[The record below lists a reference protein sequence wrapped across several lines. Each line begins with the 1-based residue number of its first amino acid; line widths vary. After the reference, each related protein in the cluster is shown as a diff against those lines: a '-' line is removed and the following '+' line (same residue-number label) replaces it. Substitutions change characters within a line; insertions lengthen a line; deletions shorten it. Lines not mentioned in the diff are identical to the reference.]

1 MVEVMRFAPKF
12 LCAISEGIVI
22 MKKRIFAILIS
33 AVLLCSLMC
42 ACGDES
48 SVDDEIYIPINT
60 GSVNYNTAD
69 AYVGTILE
77 QVTLDGSVST
87 PYYTNLSFSLVGGT
101 IVEFNIHEDQT
112 VSEGD
117 VLVRLSSDELND
129 EIEVQKVVLDSAQST
144 YDALVASGDEDEA
157 ALAAIDLAIEQA
169 EYDNLV
175 KRLDYLTITA
185 PCDGTITSVGN
196 YWVGATVSANKTI
209 CTIED
214 SSKVYLT
221 VTDSQ
226 NQLSNVS
233 FGTKVDIAQG
243 TLVVTT
249 GKVIDTITS
258 TSSDRFSGESTTIT
272 SYVIQPDEDADFEDF
287 GTIQVT
293 FTTLRRDDAIIVPTE
308 AVFETSDGYAV
319 NVLISGTKVQMEV
332 TVGIISGNQT
342 EILSGLDG
350 TETLIL

>member
-1 MVEVMRFAPKF
+1 
-12 LCAISEGIVI
+12 
-22 MKKRIFAILIS
+22 MKKRIFAILMS
-33 AVLLCSLMC
+33 CVLMC
-42 ACGDES
+42 TLFSACGDEA

-60 GSVNYNTAD
+60 SSINYNTAD
-69 AYVGTILE
+69 AYIGTILE
-77 QVTLDGSVST
+77 TVTLDGTVDK

-101 IVEFNIHEDQT
+101 IVEFNVHEDQT

-117 VLVRLSSDELND
+117 VLVRLSSDELDD
-129 EIEVQKVVLDSAQST
+129 EIEVQKVILDSAQAT
-144 YDALVASGDEDEA
+144 YDALVAAGDENEA

-196 YWVGATVSANKTI
+196 YWVGATVSANQTV
-209 CTIED
+209 CTIVD
-214 SSKVYLT
+214 ASKVYLT
-221 VTDSQ
+221 VTDSRSE
-226 NQLSNVS
+226 LSNIT

-249 GKVIDTITS
+249 GKVIDTITT
-258 TSSDRFSGESTTIT
+258 TSSDRFSGESSTIT
-272 SYVIQPDEDADFEDF
+272 SYVIMPDEDVDFEDF

-293 FTTLRRDDAIIVPTE
+293 FTTLRRDDAIIVPTD

-332 TVGIISGNQT
+332 TVGIISGSKT

-350 TETLIL
+350 TETIIL

>member
-1 MVEVMRFAPKF
+1 
-12 LCAISEGIVI
+12 
-22 MKKRIFAILIS
+22 MKKRIFAVLTS
-33 AVLLCSLMC
+33 AVLMCSLLC
-42 ACGDES
+42 ACGDEAT
-48 SVDDEIYIPINT
+48 VDDEIYIPINT

-77 QVTLDGSVST
+77 TVTLDGTVDT

-101 IVEFNIHEDQT
+101 ITEFNVHEDQT

-117 VLVRLSSDELND
+117 VLVRLSSDELDD

-144 YDALVASGDEDEA
+144 YDALVAAGDEDEA

-169 EYDNLV
+169 NYDNLV

-185 PCDGTITSVGN
+185 PCDGKITSVGN
-196 YWVGATVSANKTI
+196 YWVGATVSANSTV
-209 CTIED
+209 CTIVD

-221 VTDSQ
+221 VTDNQ

-249 GKVIDTITS
+249 GKVIDTITT
-258 TSSDRFSGESTTIT
+258 TSYDRFSGESNTIT
-272 SYVIQPDEDADFEDF
+272 SYVIQPDEDVDFEDF

-293 FTTLRRDDAIIVPTE
+293 FTTLRRDDAVIVPTD

-332 TVGIISGNQT
+332 TVGIISGDKT

-350 TETLIL
+350 TETIIL